1 MKTEKEHIIQPWNNL
16 EPLKVQ
22 LGVGG
27 PCGMAAFKSDCINM
41 GHLLRYQFHEI
52 FFLIFKHYIY
62 IKRMTIMACNIKLKT
77 KHESRKF

>member
-1 MKTEKEHIIQPWNNL
+1 MENMCENIPETERKGEREREKKEHIIQPWNNL

-52 FFLIFKHYIY
+52 FF
-62 IKRMTIMACNIKLKT
+62 
-77 KHESRKF
+77 